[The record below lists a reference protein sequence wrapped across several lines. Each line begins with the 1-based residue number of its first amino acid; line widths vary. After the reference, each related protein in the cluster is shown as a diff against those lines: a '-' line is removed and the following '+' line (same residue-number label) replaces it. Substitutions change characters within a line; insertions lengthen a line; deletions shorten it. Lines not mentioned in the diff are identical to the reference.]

1 MPSIFISGCSSGIG
15 YATAKLLQQQG
26 WRVIA
31 SCRKAIDVQRLQ
43 QEGLVTIQMDVNNS
57 ESIQQAF
64 QQVLEI
70 TNHSLDAFF
79 ANAGFGQTG
88 AVEDMSREAL
98 RNQFETN
105 VFGTWESMNAAL
117 KIFRQQNHGRIL
129 INSSILGFAAMPWRG
144 AYNSSKFALEGM
156 ADTLR
161 HELLGSNIYIS
172 LIEPG
177 PISSQFRANALIQF
191 EKHVD
196 WKNSIHAKAYEG
208 QLKRLK
214 TEGPAAPFTLS
225 SAQCAQVCL
234 TALEAKRPKA
244 RYQVTTP
251 SKVFWVLKK
260 LLPTAFLDK
269 LLQRAVNHDGKS
281 AP

>member
-1 MPSIFISGCSSGIG
+1 MPSIFISGASTGIG

-26 WRVIA
+26 WQVIA
-31 SCRKAIDVQRLQ
+31 SCRQDADVQRLQ
-43 QEGLVTIQMDVNNS
+43 SEGLECIKMDVTDS
-57 ESIQQAF
+57 LSIAQAF
-64 QQVLEI
+64 AQLPSMV
-70 TNHSLDAFF
+70 NNRLDAFF

-88 AVEDMSREAL
+88 AVEDMTRAAL
-98 RNQFETN
+98 QAQFETN

-161 HELLGSNIYIS
+161 HELLGSDIQVV

-196 WKNSIHAKAYEG
+196 WQNSIHKKAYEG

-225 SAQCAQVCL
+225 ATECAQVCL
-234 TALEAKRPKA
+234 QALLAKKPQA

-251 SKVFWVLKK
+251 SKLFWHLKK
-260 LLPTAFLDK
+260 ILPTVLLDK

-281 AP
+281 A